1 MEIPFKNFIKPGE
14 KYIIVEGGKPEYV
27 LMHYDDYQE
36 LVERRVP
43 GGGTSVKPAGAAPR
57 GFSEEPML
65 SGAPLPDDISKIR
78 LEDLPL

>member
-27 LMHYDDYQE
+27 FMHYDDYQE
-36 LVERRVP
+36 LIERQGSGIKAAKAP
-43 GGGTSVKPAGAAPR
+43 EPAPHDFSHDSVLSAAH
-57 GFSEEPML
+57 
-65 SGAPLPDDISKIR
+65 LPDDISKIR